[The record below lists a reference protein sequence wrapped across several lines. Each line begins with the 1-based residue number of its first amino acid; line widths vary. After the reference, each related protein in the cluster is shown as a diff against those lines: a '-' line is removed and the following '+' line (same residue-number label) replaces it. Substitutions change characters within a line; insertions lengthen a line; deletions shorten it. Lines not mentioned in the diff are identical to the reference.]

1 MWSFIDSEIKWNFDD
16 NSNDLLI
23 QYWNEDTN
31 VQGDFSIQ
39 WYDLH
44 DEILIPKL
52 EIFED
57 SWLALYQYGQEF
69 LKMLAENNNKML
81 TKEEMK
87 SELLKIGFIDRTTD
101 EV

>member
-1 MWSFIDSEIKWNFDD
+1 MWSFVDSELRWKFHE

-23 QYWNEDTN
+23 QYWNEETN
-31 VQGDFSIQ
+31 VQADFSIQ

-44 DEILIPKL
+44 DGVLTPKL

-57 SWLALYQYGQEF
+57 SWLALYQCGQDF
-69 LKMLAENNNKML
+69 LKMLAENNNKSL

-87 SELLKIGFIDRTTD
+87 SKLLEIGFVDDTFK
-101 EV
+101 EF